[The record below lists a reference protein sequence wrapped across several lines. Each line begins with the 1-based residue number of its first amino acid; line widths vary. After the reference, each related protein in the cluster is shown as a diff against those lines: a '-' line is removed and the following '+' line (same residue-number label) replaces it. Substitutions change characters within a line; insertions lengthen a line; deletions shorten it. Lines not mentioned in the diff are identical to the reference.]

1 MNGKR
6 ALVETHV
13 YSENN
18 LFQEY
23 STVHYSK
30 AVYYTFHDSSYF
42 PWSSAK
48 LIVLHSEDV
57 WSRQNQCLTVP
68 FRLYLIVASMM
79 RARFVFDCKA
89 SVALSYFYFY
99 VRYVLWLF
107 LTVVFEMRAPLFL
120 NATSE
125 MRALFVFD
133 CCVSDACSL
142 CLCDVHSL
150 CLFLTV
156 VSVMRTASEVTQ
168 ETVVFLYNVAAS
180 FCPYLRRFFLFWKDK
195 VRVPWQTTAGTSNKS
210 RKREDLSLRRT

>member
-79 RARFVFDCKA
+79 RVG
-89 SVALSYFYFY
+89 
-99 VRYVLWLF
+99 LF
-107 LTVVFEMRAPLFL
+107 LTARPVLLSLIFTFTSDMCFDCFWLLCLRCALLCFL

-125 MRALFVFD
+125 VRALFVFD

-156 VSVMRTASEVTQ
+156 VSVMRMASEVTQ

-180 FCPYLRRFFLFWKDK
+180 FCPCLRRFFLFWKDK

>member
-107 LTVVFEMRAPLFL
+107 LTVVFEMRSFVFECYVRDARSLCVWLLRQWCVLTLPLWCAL
-120 NATSE
+120 S
-125 MRALFVFD
+125 LFVLN
-133 CCVSDACSL
+133 CCISDAYGLWSDTRNCCFPL
-142 CLCDVHSL
+142 QCRGQ
-150 CLFLTV
+150 F
-156 VSVMRTASEVTQ
+156 
-168 ETVVFLYNVAAS
+168 
-180 FCPYLRRFFLFWKDK
+180 
-195 VRVPWQTTAGTSNKS
+195 
-210 RKREDLSLRRT
+210 LSLSEALLFVLKGQSSSPVTNNSRHE

>member
-23 STVHYSK
+23 STVHNSK

-57 WSRQNQCLTVP
+57 WSRQNQCLTVL
-68 FRLYLIVASMM
+68 FRLHLTVALVM
-79 RARFVFDCKA
+79 RARFVFDCF
-89 SVALSYFYFY
+89 LSYFYFY
-99 VRYVLWLF
+99 VRYALWLF

-142 CLCDVHSL
+142 CLCNVHSL

-156 VSVMRTASEVTQ
+156 VSVMRSASEVTQ

-180 FCPYLRRFFLFWKDK
+180 FCPCLRRFIFFLKGQSSSP
-195 VRVPWQTTAGTSNKS
+195 VTNNS
-210 RKREDLSLRRT
+210 RHE

>member
-30 AVYYTFHDSSYF
+30 AVYYTFHDSSCF

-57 WSRQNQCLTVP
+57 WSRQNQCLE
-68 FRLYLIVASMM
+68 LIVASMM
-79 RARFVFDCKA
+79 RAQFVFDCKA

-99 VRYVLWLF
+99 VRYVLWLS
-107 LTVVFEMRAPLFL
+107 LTVVF
-120 NATSE
+120 E

>member
-42 PWSSAK
+42 PWSFAK
-48 LIVLHSEDV
+48 VIVLHSEDV

-79 RARFVFDCKA
+79 RVG
-89 SVALSYFYFY
+89 
-99 VRYVLWLF
+99 LF
-107 LTVVFEMRAPLFL
+107 LTARPVLLSLIFTF
-120 NATSE
+120 TSD
-125 MRALFVFD
+125 MCFD
-133 CCVSDACSL
+133 CFWLLCLRCALLCFWMLRQRCALSL
-142 CLCDVHSL
+142 CL
-150 CLFLTV
+150 TV
-156 VSVMRTASEVTQ
+156 ASVMRAHFAFVMCT
-168 ETVVFLYNVAAS
+168 
-180 FCPYLRRFFLFWKDK
+180 LF
-195 VRVPWQTTAGTSNKS
+195 VCS
-210 RKREDLSLRRT
+210 

>member
-6 ALVETHV
+6 TLVETHV

-23 STVHYSK
+23 STIHYSK
-30 AVYYTFHDSSYF
+30 AVYYTFHDSFYF

-57 WSRQNQCLTVP
+57 WSGQNQCLTVP

-99 VRYVLWLF
+99 VRYV
-107 LTVVFEMRAPLFL
+107 
-120 NATSE
+120 
-125 MRALFVFD
+125 FD
-133 CCVSDACSL
+133 CFWLLCLRCALLCFWMLRQRCALSL
-142 CLCDVHSL
+142 CL
-150 CLFLTV
+150 TV
-156 VSVMRTASEVTQ
+156 ASVMRAHFAFVMCT
-168 ETVVFLYNVAAS
+168 
-180 FCPYLRRFFLFWKDK
+180 LF
-195 VRVPWQTTAGTSNKS
+195 VCS
-210 RKREDLSLRRT
+210 